1 MSDEVP
7 SGRLSQIFDPLTNLQ
22 QQPSTTHYQQQLL
35 LNRRRSNSSSPSPS
49 TSGRATPASGGA
61 ASNASGASSTSSHF
75 QLPQSATHYHQQQQQ
90 NYQYLTQTHNYFHV
104 RTQQD
109 VEGVSGGGFAIG
121 GSGHN
126 YLHTF
131 PSTHTPSHLQQ
142 QHYLQQHY
150 HHYQQQQQQQQSP
163 QFIHHGQQQQHSLP
177 PLYPTSQSLTASPL
191 LTKRAISFSGQI
203 PLHRQQMDNLNTVTH
218 RQQQQ
223 LLQTAQST
231 PNSPRL
237 MPRRQTKPPPIPAKP
252 SSIPS
257 TSSTTSSGS
266 NNTNQ
271 KDGTAVINPASSL
284 DGADAPWPHFSSLT
298 DYLDVH
304 QINNY
309 GQPVPEIN
317 WQERCL
323 ELQLEL
329 HRSKNQAGRIRD
341 MLREKLLEL
350 EQRVIEAEERAEE
363 AEDKVRAMEQRLSE
377 WPKPPPTTA
386 NTNNTNSSNH
396 QGQQQQSQSTPQQS
410 QPQPSPANLA
420 NLTASQQQQQQLS
433 SSLPDAEKTI
443 TSLEIQVEEQRQLR
457 LQDAKQIEAKA
468 AKIKEWVNN
477 KLRDLEEQNQLLR
490 EQNQKC
496 NQQLELLKNYIANQ
510 SNRHSVIGPVR
521 NSLSLDVQD
530 FAASKENRRRSESL
544 DTQEIIN
551 RPLTASYPHHQHR
564 RNLSMEP
571 TELERNLV
579 AAVDGLQLAPLASI
593 SKQAAAVK
601 NGGRPDSSDTDTAHD
616 YAEIY
621 TPSCEKMPAWMKN
634 NPALMASGG
643 NSSTTTTTS
652 EMGGVPRPPTPP
664 LHRFPSWE
672 AKIYQVANDGLAGV
686 SSENGGTLEGH
697 GQQTQPPPP
706 DIQESTN
713 SAANSHSNTLNN
725 ATHSHQGRHTP
736 ASMPDAIAPGTPQL
750 PSRQQQTASG
760 GFCDI
765 SVPVYAT
772 VKGRASQIRSMPFTG
787 DSSDDSSDGEDHAV
801 MLTHNSHN
809 SSSTDNTETSTSG
822 SASSP
827 SKSCKTSSSLSPAKR
842 SGSESPKNTKPRVI
856 HHNNPSQPP
865 SSLIHLHKEHH
876 ATMPLPYTHY
886 QTHLHTNSNPNL
898 HKSPSQSI
906 NPPAQY
912 HRLSTASAN
921 NNHHQLR
928 VPPPQP
934 QHHHPMRGTVISDIS
949 FESGLSDDYALP
961 PDAVSESTCP
971 MDASM
976 PSLLMRQSYVD
987 SPSKKLESL
996 EKAGHLAKLG
1006 GKLKTWRKR
1015 WFVLKNGSL
1024 TYWKSQH
1031 DVNRKPQG
1039 QILLDEAC
1047 RINKAEGASTF
1058 EIDTGK
1064 KVYYLTADS
1073 NATMDDWIRVLQ
1085 NVQRRNATKLLLSRD
1100 DQKPTLQGWVTK
1112 VKNGHAKKCWCVLLG
1127 KMFLYF
1133 KAPNETQNP
1142 LGQINMRD
1150 ARVEEVEHVSD
1161 SDSEERED
1169 PQSQAHLTVAIY
1181 PAHQGP
1187 TYLILPGKAER
1198 DNWLYHLT
1206 VVSGG
1211 GPSAGSQYEQLVQK
1225 LMETD
1230 GDPNCV
1236 IWRHPILLHTKD
1248 TISAPL
1254 TTLHTEPMHPEAIK
1268 LFKSI
1273 QLFMSVAVNQPGI
1286 DYHVVLAQ
1294 NALQHCLDM
1303 PELQSEMICILIKQ
1317 TSRHTGQ
1324 KLSVGVQV
1332 NKKLGKQTRAPVPPP
1347 IIDCKSNPPA
1357 YSFVQGWQLLSL
1369 AVSLFV
1375 PKSSRLLWY
1384 LKLHLARNAD
1394 SKTETGKY
1402 AAYCERALE
1411 RTLKNGGRETKPSR
1425 MEVLSILLKN
1435 PYHHSLPHAIPVHMM
1450 NSTYQVVSFDGSTT
1464 IEEFQS
1470 TLAQEI
1476 GTRDSSNGF
1485 CLFSDDPIEKD
1496 LEHYLDPMAKLCDVI
1511 SKWETALREKGSGKF
1526 ENTRVIQLTYKNRL
1540 YWKHTV
1546 KFETDKERLLLC
1558 YQTNNQIVQGRFPL
1572 SRDLALEL
1580 ASLMA
1585 QIDMGDY
1592 SHEKSK
1598 SATPNVGIKALDKF
1612 YPYRY
1617 RDALN
1622 PEQLKEIQEL
1632 LITKWILLKGRSTLD
1647 CVRIYLTCC
1656 RKWPYFGASL
1666 FQAKPR
1672 HSDQAMAWLA
1682 VSEDALNVLELS
1694 SMAPIARY
1702 PYTSVMTFGGC
1713 QDDFMLV
1720 VSNEDTLASCVSQE
1734 QKLLFAMSKPKILE
1748 ITLLIADYMNALGH
1762 TVPGTPHMN
1771 SLTRNG
1777 SHRSLRRPAAGTG
1790 TTTVGGTLCGNTMA
1804 GMSTNATT
1812 TAHNTLNS
1820 HATHTLNSNHS
1831 HTLSSSHYSTG
1842 DHERMVSGTRSQ
1854 PQSHQGTMN
1863 SMHSHHL
1870 PHAHQPDILKST
1882 PDHQRIK

>member
-7 SGRLSQIFDPLTNLQ
+7 LGRLSQIFDTLTNLQ
-22 QQPSTTHYQQQLL
+22 QQQHLRAQEQLHPQQHPHSQLQPEPQQSSAEI
-35 LNRRRSNSSSPSPS
+35 RRRSASSSPSPSASASAS
-49 TSGRATPASGGA
+49 TSGRATPSLGVASPLN
-61 ASNASGASSTSSHF
+61 SLQYYSH
-75 QLPQSATHYHQQQQQ
+75 A
-90 NYQYLTQTHNYFHV
+90 HNYLLRPQEV
-104 RTQQD
+104 
-109 VEGVSGGGFAIG
+109 A
-121 GSGHN
+121 GSG

-131 PSTHTPSHLQQ
+131 PSPFYHHQVHHLQQ
-142 QHYLQQHY
+142 HSQ
-150 HHYQQQQQQQQSP
+150 P
-163 QFIHHGQQQQHSLP
+163 PSLP
-177 PLYPTSQSLTASPL
+177 TQLGAARGSQSQQGSPL
-191 LTKRAISFSGQI
+191 LAKRATSFSGQI
-203 PLHRQQMDNLNTVTH
+203 PLAQGRF
-218 RQQQQ
+218 
-223 LLQTAQST
+223 TAGGTAAASGATGLPAST

-237 MPRRQTKPPPIPAKP
+237 LPRRAPRPPPIPAKP
-252 SSIPS
+252 NQVKADQQSKDAQARN
-257 TSSTTSSGS
+257 STTTTVQS
-266 NNTNQ
+266 T
-271 KDGTAVINPASSL
+271 VNPVLAAL
-284 DGADAPWPHFSSLT
+284 DAPDAPWPHFSTLT
-298 DYLDVH
+298 EHLDVH
-304 QINNY
+304 QVNNY
-309 GQPVPEIN
+309 GQALPQIN

-341 MLREKLLEL
+341 MLREKLTEL

-377 WPKPPPTTA
+377 WPKPPPQQA
-386 NTNNTNSSNH
+386 HHPHSHPHQPIPSHPQEQQAKNH
-396 QGQQQQSQSTPQQS
+396 CS
-410 QPQPSPANLA
+410 PSHQAGGGSA
-420 NLTASQQQQQQLS
+420 AGAAGSG
-433 SSLPDAEKTI
+433 LPPTQETEKTI

-457 LQDAKQIEAKA
+457 LHDARQIEAKA

-490 EQNQKC
+490 EQNVKC
-496 NQQLELLKNYIANQ
+496 NQQLELLKNHIANQ
-510 SNRHSVIGPVR
+510 SQRHSIVGPVR

-530 FAASKENRRRSESL
+530 FTGSGSNPEHRRRSESL
-544 DTQEIIN
+544 DPQEIIG
-551 RPLTASYPHHQHR
+551 RPLTSSYPHHQHR

-571 TELERNLV
+571 QELERNLV
-579 AAVDGLQLAPLASI
+579 AAVDGLTLAPLSSI
-593 SKQAAAVK
+593 SSKAP
-601 NGGRPDSSDTDTAHD
+601 GGAPTESRIVTRPDSSDTDTAHD

-621 TPSCEKMPAWMKN
+621 TPSCEKLPAWMKN

-643 NSSTTTTTS
+643 NSSTTTTTTS
-652 EMGGVPRPPTPP
+652 ELGVPRPPTPP

-672 AKIYQVANDGLAGV
+672 AKIYQVANDGLAGA
-686 SSENGGTLEGH
+686 GTGTSTAESTAS
-697 GQQTQPPPP
+697 QEP
-706 DIQESTN
+706 DIQDGMGTNLSNGRRHGHGHGSGTGTGTGDGHGTLGST
-713 SAANSHSNTLNN
+713 
-725 ATHSHQGRHTP
+725 
-736 ASMPDAIAPGTPQL
+736 PGTPL
-750 PSRQQQTASG
+750 PPSRQQQTASG

-801 MLTHNSHN
+801 MLTHHSHN

-827 SKSCKTSSSLSPAKR
+827 SKSLKTSSSLSPAKR
-842 SGSESPKNTKPRVI
+842 SGSESPKNAKAR
-856 HHNNPSQPP
+856 
-865 SSLIHLHKEHH
+865 
-876 ATMPLPYTHY
+876 
-886 QTHLHTNSNPNL
+886 
-898 HKSPSQSI
+898 
-906 NPPAQY
+906 
-912 HRLSTASAN
+912 
-921 NNHHQLR
+921 
-928 VPPPQP
+928 
-934 QHHHPMRGTVISDIS
+934 
-949 FESGLSDDYALP
+949 GLSDDYALP
-961 PDAVSESTCP
+961 PDAVSESTC

-987 SPSKKLESL
+987 SPSKKIESL
-996 EKAGHLAKLG
+996 EKMGHLAKLG

-1024 TYWKSQH
+1024 NYWKSQH
-1031 DVNRKPQG
+1031 DVQRKPQG
-1039 QILLDEAC
+1039 QIQLDEVC
-1047 RINKAEGASTF
+1047 RINRAEGASTF

-1073 NATMDDWIRVLQ
+1073 HATMDDWIRVLQ

-1100 DQKPTLQGWVTK
+1100 DQKPTVQGWVTK
-1112 VKNGHAKKCWCVLLG
+1112 VKNGHPKKCWCVLLG

-1133 KAPNETQNP
+1133 KAPAETNP

-1169 PQSQAHLTVAIY
+1169 AAQDQARLTVAIY

-1187 TYLILPGKAER
+1187 TYLILSGKPER

-1211 GPSAGSQYEQLVQK
+1211 GPSAGTQYEQLVQK

-1236 IWRHPILLHTKD
+1236 LWRHPILLHTKD
-1248 TISAPL
+1248 TITAPL
-1254 TTLHTEPMHPEAIK
+1254 SSMHTETMQPEAIK

-1294 NALQHCLDM
+1294 NALQHALDM
-1303 PELQSEMICILIKQ
+1303 PELQTEMICILIKQ
-1317 TSRHTGQ
+1317 TSRHLGQ

-1332 NKKLGKQTRAPVPPP
+1332 NKKLGKQTRAPSATP
-1347 IIDCKSNPPA
+1347 IIDCKSNPPV
-1357 YSFVQGWQLLSL
+1357 YSFVQGWQLLAL

-1375 PKSSRLLWY
+1375 PRSSRLLWY
-1384 LKLHLARNAD
+1384 LKLHLSRNAD
-1394 SKTETGKY
+1394 TKTETGKY

-1411 RTLKNGGRETKPSR
+1411 RTLKNVGRETKPSR

-1464 IEEFQS
+1464 IEEFQA
-1470 TLAQEI
+1470 TLAHEL
-1476 GTRDSSNGF
+1476 GTRDATNGF

-1496 LEHYLDPMAKLCDVI
+1496 LEHYLEPLAKLCDVI

-1526 ENTRVIQLTYKNRL
+1526 ENSRVIQLSYKNRL
-1540 YWKHTV
+1540 YWKHTI
-1546 KFETDKERLLLC
+1546 KCETDKERLLLC
-1558 YQTNNQIVQGRFPL
+1558 YQTNSQIVQGRFPL
-1572 SRDLALEL
+1572 SRELALEL
-1580 ASLMA
+1580 ASLMS

-1592 SHEKSK
+1592 SLEKSRD
-1598 SATPNVGIKALDKF
+1598 VGVGLKGLDKF

-1617 RDALN
+1617 RDALGA
-1622 PEQLKEIQEL
+1622 EQLKDVQEL
-1632 LITKWILLKGRSTLD
+1632 LVSKWMLLKGRSTLD

-1656 RKWPYFGASL
+1656 RKWPYFGACL

-1672 HSDQAMAWLA
+1672 QSPESNTASGATPVAWLA
-1682 VSEDALNVLELS
+1682 VAEDALNVLELS
-1694 SMAPIARY
+1694 TMAPVARY
-1702 PYTSVMTFGGC
+1702 PYSSVMTFGGC

-1720 VSNEDTLASCVSQE
+1720 VSHDDGGGCE

-1762 TVPGTPHMN
+1762 TVPGTPQMN

-1777 SHRSLRRPAAGTG
+1777 SHRSLRTSQRPTLGGGSAVATG
-1790 TTTVGGTLCGNTMA
+1790 F
-1804 GMSTNATT
+1804 STNATT

-1831 HTLSSSHYSTG
+1831 HTLSSSHHAG
-1842 DHERMVSGTRSQ
+1842 GGSQ
-1854 PQSHQGTMN
+1854 PGTLSSGHHQ
-1863 SMHSHHL
+1863 HH
-1870 PHAHQPDILKST
+1870 HIQQHHQPDILKST

>member
-7 SGRLSQIFDPLTNLQ
+7 LGRLSQIFDTLTNLQ
-22 QQPSTTHYQQQLL
+22 QQQHLRAQEQLHPQQHPHSQLQPEPQQSSAEI
-35 LNRRRSNSSSPSPS
+35 RRRSASSSPSPSASASAS
-49 TSGRATPASGGA
+49 TSGRATPSLGVASPLN
-61 ASNASGASSTSSHF
+61 SLQYYSH
-75 QLPQSATHYHQQQQQ
+75 A
-90 NYQYLTQTHNYFHV
+90 HNYLLRPQEV
-104 RTQQD
+104 
-109 VEGVSGGGFAIG
+109 A
-121 GSGHN
+121 GSG

-131 PSTHTPSHLQQ
+131 PSPFYHHQVHHLQQ
-142 QHYLQQHY
+142 HSQ
-150 HHYQQQQQQQQSP
+150 P
-163 QFIHHGQQQQHSLP
+163 PSLP
-177 PLYPTSQSLTASPL
+177 TQLGAARGSQSQQGSPL
-191 LTKRAISFSGQI
+191 LAKRATSFSGQI
-203 PLHRQQMDNLNTVTH
+203 PLAQGRF
-218 RQQQQ
+218 
-223 LLQTAQST
+223 TAGGTAAASGATGLPAST

-237 MPRRQTKPPPIPAKP
+237 LPRRAPRPPPIPAKP
-252 SSIPS
+252 NQVKADQQSKDAQARN
-257 TSSTTSSGS
+257 STTTTVQS
-266 NNTNQ
+266 T
-271 KDGTAVINPASSL
+271 VNPVLAAL
-284 DGADAPWPHFSSLT
+284 DAPDAPWPHFSTLT
-298 DYLDVH
+298 EHLDVH
-304 QINNY
+304 QVNNY
-309 GQPVPEIN
+309 GQALPQIN

-341 MLREKLLEL
+341 MLREKLTEL

-377 WPKPPPTTA
+377 WPKPPPQQA
-386 NTNNTNSSNH
+386 HHPHSHPHQPIPSHPQEQQAKNH
-396 QGQQQQSQSTPQQS
+396 CS
-410 QPQPSPANLA
+410 PSHQAGGGSA
-420 NLTASQQQQQQLS
+420 AGAAGSG
-433 SSLPDAEKTI
+433 LPPTQETEKTI

-457 LQDAKQIEAKA
+457 LHDARQIEAKA

-490 EQNQKC
+490 EQNVKC
-496 NQQLELLKNYIANQ
+496 NQQLELLKNHIANQ
-510 SNRHSVIGPVR
+510 SQRHSIVGPVR

-530 FAASKENRRRSESL
+530 FTGSGSNPEHRRRSESL
-544 DTQEIIN
+544 DPQEIIG
-551 RPLTASYPHHQHR
+551 RPLTSSYPHHQHR

-571 TELERNLV
+571 QELERNLV
-579 AAVDGLQLAPLASI
+579 AAVDGLTLAPLSSI
-593 SKQAAAVK
+593 SSKAP
-601 NGGRPDSSDTDTAHD
+601 GGAPTESRIVTRPDSSDTDTAHD

-621 TPSCEKMPAWMKN
+621 TPSCEKLPAWMKN

-643 NSSTTTTTS
+643 NSSTTTTTTS
-652 EMGGVPRPPTPP
+652 ELGVPRPPTPP

-672 AKIYQVANDGLAGV
+672 AKIYQVANDGLAGA
-686 SSENGGTLEGH
+686 GTGTSTAESTAS
-697 GQQTQPPPP
+697 QEP
-706 DIQESTN
+706 DIQDGMGTNLSNGRRHGHGHGSGTGTGTGDGHGTLGST
-713 SAANSHSNTLNN
+713 
-725 ATHSHQGRHTP
+725 
-736 ASMPDAIAPGTPQL
+736 PGTPL
-750 PSRQQQTASG
+750 PPSRQQQTASG

-801 MLTHNSHN
+801 MLTHHSHN

-827 SKSCKTSSSLSPAKR
+827 SKSLKTSSSLSPAKR
-842 SGSESPKNTKPRVI
+842 SGSESPKNAKAR
-856 HHNNPSQPP
+856 
-865 SSLIHLHKEHH
+865 
-876 ATMPLPYTHY
+876 
-886 QTHLHTNSNPNL
+886 
-898 HKSPSQSI
+898 
-906 NPPAQY
+906 
-912 HRLSTASAN
+912 
-921 NNHHQLR
+921 
-928 VPPPQP
+928 
-934 QHHHPMRGTVISDIS
+934 
-949 FESGLSDDYALP
+949 GLSDDYALP
-961 PDAVSESTCP
+961 PDAVSESTC

-987 SPSKKLESL
+987 SPSKKIESL
-996 EKAGHLAKLG
+996 EKMGHLAKLG

-1024 TYWKSQH
+1024 NYWKSQH
-1031 DVNRKPQG
+1031 DVQRKPQG
-1039 QILLDEAC
+1039 QIQLDEVC
-1047 RINKAEGASTF
+1047 RINRAEGASTF

-1073 NATMDDWIRVLQ
+1073 HATMDDWIRVLQ

-1100 DQKPTLQGWVTK
+1100 DQKPTVQGWVTK
-1112 VKNGHAKKCWCVLLG
+1112 VKNGHPKKCWCVLLG

-1133 KAPNETQNP
+1133 KAPAETNP

-1169 PQSQAHLTVAIY
+1169 AAQDQARLTVAIY

-1187 TYLILPGKAER
+1187 TYLILSGKPER

-1211 GPSAGSQYEQLVQK
+1211 GPSAGTQYEQLVQK

-1236 IWRHPILLHTKD
+1236 LWRHPILLHTKD
-1248 TISAPL
+1248 TITAPL
-1254 TTLHTEPMHPEAIK
+1254 SSMHTETMQPEAIK

-1294 NALQHCLDM
+1294 NALQHALDM
-1303 PELQSEMICILIKQ
+1303 PELQTEMICILIKQ
-1317 TSRHTGQ
+1317 TSRHLGQ
-1324 KLSVGVQV
+1324 KLSVGVQQLLLCATQSLFTCDTQQAGHAQA
-1332 NKKLGKQTRAPVPPP
+1332 NGSSPTSIQAPSATP
-1347 IIDCKSNPPA
+1347 IIDCKSNPPV
-1357 YSFVQGWQLLSL
+1357 YSFVQGWQLLAL

-1375 PKSSRLLWY
+1375 PRSSRLLWY
-1384 LKLHLARNAD
+1384 LKLHLSRNAD
-1394 SKTETGKY
+1394 TKTETGKY

-1411 RTLKNGGRETKPSR
+1411 RTLKNVGRETKPSR

-1464 IEEFQS
+1464 IEEFQA
-1470 TLAQEI
+1470 TLAHEL
-1476 GTRDSSNGF
+1476 GTRDATNGF

-1496 LEHYLDPMAKLCDVI
+1496 LEHYLEPLAKLCDVI

-1526 ENTRVIQLTYKNRL
+1526 ENSRVIQLSYKNRL
-1540 YWKHTV
+1540 YWKHTI
-1546 KFETDKERLLLC
+1546 KCETDKERLLLC
-1558 YQTNNQIVQGRFPL
+1558 YQTNSQIVQGRFPL
-1572 SRDLALEL
+1572 SRELALEL
-1580 ASLMA
+1580 ASLMS

-1592 SHEKSK
+1592 SLEKSRD
-1598 SATPNVGIKALDKF
+1598 VGVGLKGLDKF

-1617 RDALN
+1617 RDALGA
-1622 PEQLKEIQEL
+1622 EQLKDVQEL
-1632 LITKWILLKGRSTLD
+1632 LVSKWMLLKGRSTLD

-1656 RKWPYFGASL
+1656 RKWPYFGACL

-1672 HSDQAMAWLA
+1672 QSPESNTASGATPVAWLA
-1682 VSEDALNVLELS
+1682 VAEDALNVLELS
-1694 SMAPIARY
+1694 TMAPVARY
-1702 PYTSVMTFGGC
+1702 PYSSVMTFGGC

-1720 VSNEDTLASCVSQE
+1720 VSHDDGGGCE

-1762 TVPGTPHMN
+1762 TVPGTPQMN

-1777 SHRSLRRPAAGTG
+1777 SHRSLRTSQRPTLGGGSAVATG
-1790 TTTVGGTLCGNTMA
+1790 F
-1804 GMSTNATT
+1804 STNATT

-1831 HTLSSSHYSTG
+1831 HTLSSSHHAG
-1842 DHERMVSGTRSQ
+1842 GGSQ
-1854 PQSHQGTMN
+1854 PGTLSSGHHQ
-1863 SMHSHHL
+1863 HH
-1870 PHAHQPDILKST
+1870 HIQQHHQPDILKST

>member
-7 SGRLSQIFDPLTNLQ
+7 SGRLSQIFDSLTNLQ
-22 QQPSTTHYQQQLL
+22 QQQVLQA
-35 LNRRRSNSSSPSPS
+35 RRRSASSSSPSPAN
-49 TSGRATPASGGA
+49 SGRATPSTASAGQQPFAFHHQHFSNHAHAYYMRAQDGNAYMHTFPA
-61 ASNASGASSTSSHF
+61 AAATQAHHHHH
-75 QLPQSATHYHQQQQQ
+75 LHHMQSAHYYAQQQNAQQQQL
-90 NYQYLTQTHNYFHV
+90 YC
-104 RTQQD
+104 
-109 VEGVSGGGFAIG
+109 GA
-121 GSGHN
+121 
-126 YLHTF
+126 
-131 PSTHTPSHLQQ
+131 
-142 QHYLQQHY
+142 
-150 HHYQQQQQQQQSP
+150 QQQQM
-163 QFIHHGQQQQHSLP
+163 SLP
-177 PLYPTSQSLTASPL
+177 PMYASQSLNSSPL
-191 LTKRAISFSGQI
+191 LTKRATSFSGNM
-203 PLHRQQMDNLNTVTH
+203 PLTRPHCENIAAIRISAATSGASGNVVS
-218 RQQQQ
+218 
-223 LLQTAQST
+223 QST

-237 MPRRQTKPPPIPAKP
+237 MPRRVQRPPPIPAKP
-252 SSIPS
+252 STASLQS
-257 TSSTTSSGS
+257 AGGGGSGAMAKKPVS
-266 NNTNQ
+266 ATGSDASEKSDSGAAQ
-271 KDGTAVINPASSL
+271 SAAGAAINPGLAAL
-284 DGADAPWPHFSSLT
+284 DTDAPWPHFST
-298 DYLDVH
+298 ITEHLDVH
-304 QINNY
+304 QVNNY
-309 GQPVPEIN
+309 AQPVPEIN

-341 MLREKLLEL
+341 MLREKLSEL
-350 EQRVIEAEERAEE
+350 EQRVVEAEERAEE

-377 WPKPPPTTA
+377 WPKPPQSA
-386 NTNNTNSSNH
+386 TNSPIH
-396 QGQQQQSQSTPQQS
+396 Q
-410 QPQPSPANLA
+410 
-420 NLTASQQQQQQLS
+420 SQQQQQQQSTLTAQQS
-433 SSLPDAEKTI
+433 ASLPTQEAEKTI

-457 LQDAKQIEAKA
+457 LHDARQVEAKA
-468 AKIKEWVNN
+468 AKIKEWVTN
-477 KLRDLEEQNQLLR
+477 KLRELEEQNQLLR
-490 EQNQKC
+490 EQNVKC
-496 NQQLELLKNYIANQ
+496 NQQLELLKNHIANQ
-510 SNRHSVIGPVR
+510 SNRHSIVGPHPVR
-521 NSLSLDVQD
+521 NSLSLDVQE
-530 FAASKENRRRSESL
+530 FADSAEGRRRSESL
-544 DTQEIIN
+544 DPQEIIN

-571 TELERNLV
+571 QELERNLV
-579 AAVDGLQLAPLASI
+579 AAVDGLTLTPLASI
-593 SKQAAAVK
+593 SKASTT
-601 NGGRPDSSDTDTAHD
+601 RPDSSDTDTAHD

-621 TPSCEKMPAWMKN
+621 TPSCEKLPAWMKN

-652 EMGGVPRPPTPP
+652 DLGVPRPPTPP

-672 AKIYQVANDGLAGV
+672 AKIYQVANDGLIGV
-686 SSENGGTLEGH
+686 SEENLVQHQQDVHPT
-697 GQQTQPPPP
+697 QTQSQPPP
-706 DIQESTN
+706 DIQESTSGAASAGSN
-713 SAANSHSNTLNN
+713 SACNTLANGGGHGRATPSNN
-725 ATHSHQGRHTP
+725 GTLGSTRGESGAGGNGV
-736 ASMPDAIAPGTPQL
+736 PGTPQL
-750 PSRQQQTASG
+750 PTRQQQTASG

-827 SKSCKTSSSLSPAKR
+827 SKSLKTSSSLSPAKR
-842 SGSESPKNTKPRVI
+842 SGSESPKNTKAR
-856 HHNNPSQPP
+856 
-865 SSLIHLHKEHH
+865 
-876 ATMPLPYTHY
+876 
-886 QTHLHTNSNPNL
+886 
-898 HKSPSQSI
+898 
-906 NPPAQY
+906 
-912 HRLSTASAN
+912 
-921 NNHHQLR
+921 
-928 VPPPQP
+928 
-934 QHHHPMRGTVISDIS
+934 
-949 FESGLSDDYALP
+949 GLSDDYALP
-961 PDAVSESTCP
+961 PDAVSESTC

-987 SPSKKLESL
+987 SPSKKIESL
-996 EKAGHLAKLG
+996 EKMGHLAKLG

-1015 WFVLKNGSL
+1015 WFVLKNGTL

-1039 QILLDEAC
+1039 QIMLDEAC
-1047 RINKAEGASTF
+1047 RINRAEGASTF

-1100 DQKPTLQGWVTK
+1100 DQKPTIQGWVTK

-1133 KAPNETQNP
+1133 KAPGETNP

-1161 SDSEERED
+1161 SDSEEREE
-1169 PQSQAHLTVAIY
+1169 PTQSQARLTVAIY

-1187 TYLILPGKAER
+1187 TYLILPGKQER

-1211 GPSAGSQYEQLVQK
+1211 GPNAGTQYEQLVQK

-1236 IWRHPILLHTKD
+1236 LWRHPILLHTKD
-1248 TISAPL
+1248 AITSPL
-1254 TTLHTEPMHPEAIK
+1254 TSLHSEAMQPEAIK

-1303 PELQSEMICILIKQ
+1303 PELQTEMIGILVKQ

-1332 NKKLGKQTRAPVPPP
+1332 NKKLGKQTRAPAPPP

-1384 LKLHLARNAD
+1384 LKLHLSRNAD
-1394 SKTETGKY
+1394 TKTETGKY

-1464 IEEFQS
+1464 IEEFQT

-1476 GTRDSSNGF
+1476 GTRDATNGF

-1496 LEHYLDPMAKLCDVI
+1496 LEHYLDPLAKLCDVI

-1540 YWKHTV
+1540 YWRHTV
-1546 KFETDKERLLLC
+1546 KFETDKERLLFC
-1558 YQTNNQIVQGRFPL
+1558 YQTNAQIVQGRFPL

-1580 ASLMA
+1580 ASLMS

-1592 SHEKSK
+1592 SHEKSRGTG
-1598 SATPNVGIKALDKF
+1598 SNVGIKALDKF

-1622 PEQLKEIQEL
+1622 AEQLKEVQEL
-1632 LITKWILLKGRSTLD
+1632 LISKWMLLKGRSTLD

-1672 HSDQAMAWLA
+1672 HSEQAMAWLA

-1694 SMAPIARY
+1694 SMTPMARY

-1720 VSNEDTLASCVSQE
+1720 VSNEDTLATCGTQE

-1762 TVPGTPHMN
+1762 TVPGTPQMN
-1771 SLTRNG
+1771 TLTRNG
-1777 SHRSLRRPAAGTG
+1777 SHRSLRSRPAGGGTG
-1790 TTTVGGTLCGNTMA
+1790 TGTGTGTGLGGCGTTTA

-1820 HATHTLNSNHS
+1820 HATHTLNSTHS
-1831 HTLSSSHYSTG
+1831 HTLSSSHYSG
-1842 DHERMVSGTRSQ
+1842 GGGGIGGTHVG
-1854 PQSHQGTMN
+1854 SHQGTM
-1863 SMHSHHL
+1863 SSSHG
-1870 PHAHQPDILKST
+1870 HAHHHQPDILKST

>member
-22 QQPSTTHYQQQLL
+22 EPSTSQHHQQHRHHHHHHHNQQQQSSHYHQQQQPYSLA
-35 LNRRRSNSSSPSPS
+35 RRRSNSSSPSPS
-49 TSGRATPASGGA
+49 TSGRATPASLGATSVGSGG
-61 ASNASGASSTSSHF
+61 SSGSSH
-75 QLPQSATHYHQQQQQ
+75 HQQQQAQ
-90 NYQYLTQTHNYFHV
+90 QPFQQHQQSYQYLTQTHNYFL
-104 RTQQD
+104 RSQD
-109 VEGVSGGGFAIG
+109 GVASTSGGGG
-121 GSGHN
+121 GTAVHN

-131 PSTHTPSHLQQ
+131 PSAANQQSHYFQQQQYQQQYGAAYQQ
-142 QHYLQQHY
+142 QHLMSPYVQQQHPQ
-150 HHYQQQQQQQQSP
+150 YQQ
-163 QFIHHGQQQQHSLP
+163 HTQQQQHSLP
-177 PLYPTSQSLTASPL
+177 PLYATSHSLNSSPL
-191 LTKRAISFSGQI
+191 LAKRAISFSGNM
-203 PLHRQQMDNLNTVTH
+203 PLSRQQMESCGSSGGSNANAAA
-218 RQQQQ
+218 
-223 LLQTAQST
+223 LQRTQVTAQST

-237 MPRRQTKPPPIPAKP
+237 MPRRTQKPPPIPAKP
-252 SSIPS
+252 TGNVSG
-257 TSSTTSSGS
+257 SSGS
-266 NNTNQ
+266 SP
-271 KDGTAVINPASSL
+271 KDPGQVNPASSL
-284 DGADAPWPHFSSLT
+284 DGSDAPWPHFSALT
-298 DYLDVH
+298 EYLDVH
-304 QINNY
+304 QVNNY
-309 GQPVPEIN
+309 SQGVPEIN

-377 WPKPPPTTA
+377 WPKPPTNTA
-386 NTNNTNSSNH
+386 NTNSTNH
-396 QGQQQQSQSTPQQS
+396 QQGPNQQQAQQQQQ
-410 QPQPSPANLA
+410 QPQTPANTSPI
-420 NLTASQQQQQQLS
+420 TASQQQQS
-433 SSLPDAEKTI
+433 TSLPAHPEAEKVI

-457 LQDAKQIEAKA
+457 LQDARQIEAKA

-477 KLRDLEEQNQLLR
+477 KLRDLEEQNELLR

-521 NSLSLDVQD
+521 NSLSLDVQE

-579 AAVDGLQLAPLASI
+579 AAVDGLTLAPLASI
-593 SKQAAAVK
+593 SNKSSSSGGAIK
-601 NGGRPDSSDTDTAHD
+601 NGRPDSSDTDTAHD

-643 NSSTTTTTS
+643 TSTTTTTS

-672 AKIYQVANDGLAGV
+672 AKIYQVANDGLAGA
-686 SSENGGTLEGH
+686 SENGTASRDSH
-697 GQQTQPPPP
+697 AQPPPPP
-706 DIQESTN
+706 DIQEST
-713 SAANSHSNTLNN
+713 SGANSHSNTLNN
-725 ATHSHQGRHTP
+725 VGHHGRHTP
-736 ASMPDAIAPGTPQL
+736 ASLNDGATPGTPQM
-750 PSRQQQTASG
+750 PTRQQQTASG

-842 SGSESPKNTKPRVI
+842 SGSESPKNTKAR
-856 HHNNPSQPP
+856 
-865 SSLIHLHKEHH
+865 
-876 ATMPLPYTHY
+876 
-886 QTHLHTNSNPNL
+886 
-898 HKSPSQSI
+898 
-906 NPPAQY
+906 
-912 HRLSTASAN
+912 
-921 NNHHQLR
+921 
-928 VPPPQP
+928 
-934 QHHHPMRGTVISDIS
+934 
-949 FESGLSDDYALP
+949 GLSDDYALP

-1015 WFVLKNGSL
+1015 WFVLKNGTL

-1039 QILLDEAC
+1039 QIMLDEAC
-1047 RINKAEGASTF
+1047 RISKAEGASTF

-1085 NVQRRNATKLLLSRD
+1085 NVQRRNATKLLLSRE

-1133 KAPNETQNP
+1133 KAPNETNP

-1198 DNWLYHLT
+1198 DNWLYNLT

-1211 GPSAGSQYEQLVQK
+1211 GPSAGTQYEQLVQK

-1248 TISAPL
+1248 TITAPMC
-1254 TTLHTEPMHPEAIK
+1254 TLHTEAMHPEAIK

-1303 PELQSEMICILIKQ
+1303 PELHSEMICILIKQ

-1324 KLSVGVQV
+1324 KLSVGVQQLLLCATQSLFACDTQQSG
-1332 NKKLGKQTRAPVPPP
+1332 NAQANGSSPTSLQAPVPPP

-1357 YSFVQGWQLLSL
+1357 YSFVQGWQLLAL

-1384 LKLHLARNAD
+1384 LKLHLSRNAD
-1394 SKTETGKY
+1394 TKTETGKY

-1476 GTRDSSNGF
+1476 GTRDASNGF

-1558 YQTNNQIVQGRFPL
+1558 YQTNSQIVQGRFPL

-1598 SATPNVGIKALDKF
+1598 SATTNVGIKALDKF

-1622 PEQLKEIQEL
+1622 PEQLKDIQES

-1672 HSDQAMAWLA
+1672 HSEQAMAWLA

-1694 SMAPIARY
+1694 TMAPLARY
-1702 PYTSVMTFGGC
+1702 PYTTVMTFGGC

-1720 VSNEDTLASCVSQE
+1720 VSNEDTLASCGSHE

-1777 SHRSLRRPAAGTG
+1777 SHRSLRSRPAGGTG
-1790 TTTVGGTLCGNTMA
+1790 ATTVGGTLCGNTTA

-1831 HTLSSSHYSTG
+1831 HTLSSSHYSG
-1842 DHERMVSGTRSQ
+1842 DHGGGGVGGTRSQ
-1854 PQSHQGTMN
+1854 GGSHQGTLN
-1863 SMHSHHL
+1863 SMHSQNHHHQHHN
-1870 PHAHQPDILKST
+1870 PHQPDILKST

>member
-7 SGRLSQIFDPLTNLQ
+7 LGRLSQIFDTLTNLQ
-22 QQPSTTHYQQQLL
+22 QQQHLRSQEPLHPHPHPHPQQAPTEQ
-35 LNRRRSNSSSPSPS
+35 RRRSASSSPSPSPSASAS
-49 TSGRATPASGGA
+49 TSGRATPSLGVASPLNTLQYYSHA
-61 ASNASGASSTSSHF
+61 HNYFLRPQDGASS
-75 QLPQSATHYHQQQQQ
+75 
-90 NYQYLTQTHNYFHV
+90 
-104 RTQQD
+104 
-109 VEGVSGGGFAIG
+109 G
-121 GSGHN
+121 

-131 PSTHTPSHLQQ
+131 PSHLYHYHQQQHHQLHHLQQ
-142 QHYLQQHY
+142 HSQ
-150 HHYQQQQQQQQSP
+150 P
-163 QFIHHGQQQQHSLP
+163 PSLP
-177 PLYPTSQSLTASPL
+177 TQLAGGRGCLSGSQSLQGSPL
-191 LTKRAISFSGQI
+191 LAKRATSFSG
-203 PLHRQQMDNLNTVTH
+203 PLPLAQGRFATGGAGSGAGA
-218 RQQQQ
+218 
-223 LLQTAQST
+223 TAST

-237 MPRRQTKPPPIPAKP
+237 LPRRVPRPPPIPAKP
-252 SSIPS
+252 SQVKAEQQQQPRDPPPRDTS
-257 TSSTTSSGS
+257 TMVQS
-266 NNTNQ
+266 N
-271 KDGTAVINPASSL
+271 VNPVLAAL
-284 DGADAPWPHFSSLT
+284 DAPDAPWPHFSTLT
-298 DYLDVH
+298 EHLDVH
-304 QINNY
+304 QVNNY
-309 GQPVPEIN
+309 GQALPEIN

-341 MLREKLLEL
+341 MLREKLTEL

-377 WPKPPPTTA
+377 WPKPPPQQPQHPHSHPHPHQPVPSHPQEQQA
-386 NTNNTNSSNH
+386 RNNSSPSH
-396 QGQQQQSQSTPQQS
+396 QAGGATAAGSGTPPIQE
-410 QPQPSPANLA
+410 
-420 NLTASQQQQQQLS
+420 
-433 SSLPDAEKTI
+433 AEKTI

-457 LQDAKQIEAKA
+457 LHDARQIEAKA

-490 EQNQKC
+490 EQNVKC
-496 NQQLELLKNYIANQ
+496 NQQLELLKNHIANQ
-510 SNRHSVIGPVR
+510 SQRHSIVGPVR

-530 FAASKENRRRSESL
+530 FAGSGSNSEHRRRSESL
-544 DTQEIIN
+544 DPQESIG
-551 RPLTASYPHHQHR
+551 RPLTSSYPHHQHR

-571 TELERNLV
+571 QELERNLV
-579 AAVDGLQLAPLASI
+579 AAVDGLTLAPLSSI
-593 SKQAAAVK
+593 SSKAPGGGGGSTGSGAVP
-601 NGGRPDSSDTDTAHD
+601 RPDSSDTDTAHD

-621 TPSCEKMPAWMKN
+621 TPSCEKLPAWMKN

-643 NSSTTTTTS
+643 NSSTTTTTTS
-652 EMGGVPRPPTPP
+652 ELGVPRPPTPP

-672 AKIYQVANDGLAGV
+672 AKIYQVANDGLAGAGTGT
-686 SSENGGTLEGH
+686 SAGESAASQEPGIQEGTGTGTGTNLSNGRRHGHSHGSATCDGH
-697 GQQTQPPPP
+697 GALG
-706 DIQESTN
+706 ST
-713 SAANSHSNTLNN
+713 
-725 ATHSHQGRHTP
+725 
-736 ASMPDAIAPGTPQL
+736 PGTPL
-750 PSRQQQTASG
+750 PPSRQQQTASG

-801 MLTHNSHN
+801 MLTHHSHN

-827 SKSCKTSSSLSPAKR
+827 SKSLKTSSSLSPAKR
-842 SGSESPKNTKPRVI
+842 SGSESPKNAKAR
-856 HHNNPSQPP
+856 
-865 SSLIHLHKEHH
+865 
-876 ATMPLPYTHY
+876 
-886 QTHLHTNSNPNL
+886 
-898 HKSPSQSI
+898 
-906 NPPAQY
+906 
-912 HRLSTASAN
+912 
-921 NNHHQLR
+921 
-928 VPPPQP
+928 
-934 QHHHPMRGTVISDIS
+934 
-949 FESGLSDDYALP
+949 GLSDDYALP
-961 PDAVSESTCP
+961 PDAVSESTC

-987 SPSKKLESL
+987 SPSKKIESL
-996 EKAGHLAKLG
+996 EKMGHLAKLG

-1024 TYWKSQH
+1024 NYWKSQH
-1031 DVNRKPQG
+1031 DVQRKPQG
-1039 QILLDEAC
+1039 QIQLDEAC
-1047 RINKAEGASTF
+1047 RINRAEGASTF

-1073 NATMDDWIRVLQ
+1073 HATMDDWIRVLQ

-1100 DQKPTLQGWVTK
+1100 DQKPTVQGWVTK
-1112 VKNGHAKKCWCVLLG
+1112 VKNGHPKKCWCVLLG

-1133 KAPNETQNP
+1133 KAPAETNP

-1169 PQSQAHLTVAIY
+1169 AAQDQARLTVAIY

-1187 TYLILPGKAER
+1187 TYLILSGKPER

-1211 GPSAGSQYEQLVQK
+1211 GPSAGTQYEQLVQK

-1236 IWRHPILLHTKD
+1236 LWRHPILLHTKD
-1248 TISAPL
+1248 TITAPL
-1254 TTLHTEPMHPEAIK
+1254 SSMHTETMQPEAIK

-1294 NALQHCLDM
+1294 NALQHALDM
-1303 PELQSEMICILIKQ
+1303 PELQTEMICILIKQ
-1317 TSRHTGQ
+1317 TSRHMGQ

-1332 NKKLGKQTRAPVPPP
+1332 NKKLGKQTRAPAAPP

-1357 YSFVQGWQLLSL
+1357 YSFVQGWQLLAL

-1375 PKSSRLLWY
+1375 PRSSRLLWY
-1384 LKLHLARNAD
+1384 LKLHLSRNAD
-1394 SKTETGKY
+1394 TKTETGKY

-1450 NSTYQVVSFDGSTT
+1450 NTTYQVVSFDGSTT
-1464 IEEFQS
+1464 IEEFQA
-1470 TLAQEI
+1470 TLAHEL
-1476 GTRDSSNGF
+1476 GTRDATNGF

-1496 LEHYLDPMAKLCDVI
+1496 LEHYLEPLAKLCDVI

-1526 ENTRVIQLTYKNRL
+1526 ENSRVIQLSYKNRL
-1540 YWKHTV
+1540 YWKHTI
-1546 KFETDKERLLLC
+1546 KCETDKERLLLC
-1558 YQTNNQIVQGRFPL
+1558 YQTNSQIVQGRFPL
-1572 SRDLALEL
+1572 SRELALEL
-1580 ASLMA
+1580 ASLMS

-1592 SHEKSK
+1592 SLEKSRD
-1598 SATPNVGIKALDKF
+1598 VGVGLKGLDKF

-1617 RDALN
+1617 RDALGA
-1622 PEQLKEIQEL
+1622 EQLKDVQEL
-1632 LITKWILLKGRSTLD
+1632 LVSKWMLLKGRSTLD

-1656 RKWPYFGASL
+1656 RKWPYFGACL

-1672 HSDQAMAWLA
+1672 QSPDSNTAAGTTPVAWLA
-1682 VSEDALNVLELS
+1682 VAEDALNVLELS
-1694 SMAPIARY
+1694 TMAPVARY
-1702 PYTSVMTFGGC
+1702 PYSSVMTFGGC

-1720 VSNEDTLASCVSQE
+1720 VSHDDGGGCE

-1762 TVPGTPHMN
+1762 TVPGTPQMN

-1777 SHRSLRRPAAGTG
+1777 SHRSLRASQRPTLGGGSAVATG
-1790 TTTVGGTLCGNTMA
+1790 F
-1804 GMSTNATT
+1804 STNATT

-1831 HTLSSSHYSTG
+1831 HTLSSSHHAG
-1842 DHERMVSGTRSQ
+1842 GGSQ
-1854 PQSHQGTMN
+1854 PGTLSSGHHQ
-1863 SMHSHHL
+1863 HH
-1870 PHAHQPDILKST
+1870 HHQQHHQPDILKST

>member
-7 SGRLSQIFDPLTNLQ
+7 SGRLSQIFDTLTNLEQQRQIHLQ
-22 QQPSTTHYQQQLL
+22 QQ
-35 LNRRRSNSSSPSPS
+35 NRRRSTSSSPSPVN
-49 TSGRATPASGGA
+49 SGRATPSQQ
-61 ASNASGASSTSSHF
+61 F
-75 QLPQSATHYHQQQQQ
+75 LIQQQQ
-90 NYQYLTQTHNYFHV
+90 H
-104 RTQQD
+104 
-109 VEGVSGGGFAIG
+109 
-121 GSGHN
+121 
-126 YLHTF
+126 
-131 PSTHTPSHLQQ
+131 
-142 QHYLQQHY
+142 
-150 HHYQQQQQQQQSP
+150 QQQQQQQQHQHPFSYAQNYYLRP
-163 QFIHHGQQQQHSLP
+163 QDGNAYLHTFPSASSQTHHHHHHLLQTHYFQQQQYCTSTNQQQMSLP
-177 PLYPTSQSLTASPL
+177 PMYASQSLTASPL
-191 LTKRAISFSGQI
+191 LAKRATSFSGNMPMTRPHVESI
-203 PLHRQQMDNLNTVTH
+203 SSMRGHAANINI
-218 RQQQQ
+218 
-223 LLQTAQST
+223 AASQST

-237 MPRRQTKPPPIPAKP
+237 MPRRAQRPPPIPAKP
-252 SSIPS
+252 NLNLIDPV
-257 TSSTTSSGS
+257 SGS
-266 NNTNQ
+266 VSCAGAAANGATAPSKSSSLTAEKTNLIS
-271 KDGTAVINPASSL
+271 GSAAAINPILTAL
-284 DGADAPWPHFSSLT
+284 DTDAPWPHFSMLT
-298 DYLDVH
+298 EHLDVH
-304 QINNY
+304 QVNNY
-309 GQPVPEIN
+309 SQPVPEIN

-341 MLREKLLEL
+341 MLREKLSEL
-350 EQRVIEAEERAEE
+350 EQRVIEAEERADE

-377 WPKPPPTTA
+377 WPKPTQTA
-386 NTNNTNSSNH
+386 TNSPIH
-396 QGQQQQSQSTPQQS
+396 QNQHQQQATATALAATQQST
-410 QPQPSPANLA
+410 
-420 NLTASQQQQQQLS
+420 
-433 SSLPDAEKTI
+433 SLPSTDAEKTI

-457 LQDAKQIEAKA
+457 LHDARQIEAKA
-468 AKIKEWVNN
+468 AKIKEWVTN
-477 KLRDLEEQNQLLR
+477 KLRELEEQNQLLR
-490 EQNQKC
+490 EQNLKC
-496 NQQLELLKNYIANQ
+496 NQQLELLKNHIANQ
-510 SNRHSVIGPVR
+510 PNRHSSVGPHPVR

-530 FAASKENRRRSESL
+530 FADTAESRRRSESL
-544 DTQEIIN
+544 DPQEIIH
-551 RPLTASYPHHQHR
+551 RPLTSSYPHHQHR

-571 TELERNLV
+571 QELERNLV
-579 AAVDGLQLAPLASI
+579 AAVDGLTLVPLSSI
-593 SKQAAAVK
+593 SKASS
-601 NGGRPDSSDTDTAHD
+601 NNRPDSSDTDTAHD

-621 TPSCEKMPAWMKN
+621 TPSCEQMPTWMKN
-634 NPALMASGG
+634 NTTLMASGG
-643 NSSTTTTTS
+643 TSSTTTTTS
-652 EMGGVPRPPTPP
+652 DLGVPRPPTPP

-672 AKIYQVANDGLAGV
+672 AKIYQVANDGLAGSAEDGV
-686 SSENGGTLEGH
+686 
-697 GQQTQPPPP
+697 GQVDTQPP
-706 DIQESTN
+706 DIQESTSGAASVGST
-713 SAANSHSNTLNN
+713 SATNTLANGSGHNLNRGTTSNN
-725 ATHSHQGRHTP
+725 GTLGSSSAGSVGG
-736 ASMPDAIAPGTPQL
+736 GTPQL

-809 SSSTDNTETSTSG
+809 SSSTDNTETSTG

-827 SKSCKTSSSLSPAKR
+827 SKSLKTSSSLSPAKR
-842 SGSESPKNTKPRVI
+842 SGSESPKNNKTRV
-856 HHNNPSQPP
+856 H
-865 SSLIHLHKEHH
+865 
-876 ATMPLPYTHY
+876 
-886 QTHLHTNSNPNL
+886 HTNNTQA
-898 HKSPSQSI
+898 SQVHTLPVPHTQI
-906 NPPAQY
+906 P
-912 HRLSTASAN
+912 T
-921 NNHHQLR
+921 NNHLR
-928 VPPPQP
+928 IP
-934 QHHHPMRGTVISDIS
+934 HKRGTVISDIS

-961 PDAVSESTCP
+961 PDAVSESTC

-987 SPSKKLESL
+987 SPSKKIESL
-996 EKAGHLAKLG
+996 EKVGHLAKLG

-1015 WFVLKNGSL
+1015 WFVLKNGTL

-1031 DVNRKPQG
+1031 DINRKPQG
-1039 QILLDEAC
+1039 QIMLDEAC
-1047 RINKAEGASTF
+1047 RINRAEGASTF

-1100 DQKPTLQGWVTK
+1100 DQKPTVQGWVTK

-1133 KAPNETQNP
+1133 KAPGETNP
-1142 LGQINMRD
+1142 IGQINMRD

-1169 PQSQAHLTVAIY
+1169 PAQSQARLTVAIY

-1187 TYLILPGKAER
+1187 TYLILPGKQER

-1211 GPSAGSQYEQLVQK
+1211 GPSAGTQYEQLVQK

-1236 IWRHPILLHTKD
+1236 LWRHPILLHTKD
-1248 TISAPL
+1248 AITSPL
-1254 TTLHTEPMHPEAIK
+1254 SSLHSEAMQPEAIK

-1273 QLFMSVAVNQPGI
+1273 QLFMSVAINQPGI

-1294 NALQHCLDM
+1294 NSLQHCLDM
-1303 PELQSEMICILIKQ
+1303 SELQTEMICILVKQ

-1332 NKKLGKQTRAPVPPP
+1332 NKKLGKQTRAPAPPP

-1357 YSFVQGWQLLSL
+1357 YSFVQGWQLLAL

-1394 SKTETGKY
+1394 TKTETGKY

-1425 MEVLSILLKN
+1425 MEVLSILMKN

-1450 NSTYQVVSFDGSTT
+1450 NSTYQVISFDGSTT
-1464 IEEFQS
+1464 IEEFQT

-1476 GTRDSSNGF
+1476 GTRDSTNGF

-1496 LEHYLDPMAKLCDVI
+1496 LEHYLDPLAKLCDVI

-1526 ENTRVIQLTYKNRL
+1526 ENSRVIQLTYKNRL
-1540 YWKHTV
+1540 YWKHAV

-1558 YQTNNQIVQGRFPL
+1558 YQTNAQIVQGRFPL

-1580 ASLMA
+1580 ASLMS

-1592 SHEKSK
+1592 SHEKSRGG
-1598 SATPNVGIKALDKF
+1598 TTNVGLKALDKF

-1617 RDALN
+1617 RDALTAD
-1622 PEQLKEIQEL
+1622 QLKEIQEL
-1632 LITKWILLKGRSTLD
+1632 LISKWMLLKGRSTLD

-1656 RKWPYFGASL
+1656 RKWPFFGASL

-1702 PYTSVMTFGGC
+1702 PYSTVMTFGGC

-1720 VSNEDTLASCVSQE
+1720 VTNEDTLATSTSQE

-1762 TVPGTPHMN
+1762 TVPGTPQMN
-1771 SLTRNG
+1771 TLTRNG
-1777 SHRSLRRPAAGTG
+1777 SHRSLRSRPGASGNSGTG
-1790 TTTVGGTLCGNTMA
+1790 GAGGTGCGTATA

-1820 HATHTLNSNHS
+1820 HTTHTLNSTH
-1831 HTLSSSHYSTG
+1831 SSHYS
-1842 DHERMVSGTRSQ
+1842 SGIGVGHGNS
-1854 PQSHQGTMN
+1854 SVGGSLQGTMN
-1863 SMHSHHL
+1863 STHSHH
-1870 PHAHQPDILKST
+1870 HHHHHHHQPDILKST

>member
-1 MSDEVP
+1 
-7 SGRLSQIFDPLTNLQ
+7 
-22 QQPSTTHYQQQLL
+22 
-35 LNRRRSNSSSPSPS
+35 
-49 TSGRATPASGGA
+49 
-61 ASNASGASSTSSHF
+61 
-75 QLPQSATHYHQQQQQ
+75 
-90 NYQYLTQTHNYFHV
+90 
-104 RTQQD
+104 
-109 VEGVSGGGFAIG
+109 
-121 GSGHN
+121 
-126 YLHTF
+126 
-131 PSTHTPSHLQQ
+131 
-142 QHYLQQHY
+142 
-150 HHYQQQQQQQQSP
+150 
-163 QFIHHGQQQQHSLP
+163 
-177 PLYPTSQSLTASPL
+177 
-191 LTKRAISFSGQI
+191 
-203 PLHRQQMDNLNTVTH
+203 MDNY
-218 RQQQQ
+218 R
-223 LLQTAQST
+223 
-231 PNSPRL
+231 
-237 MPRRQTKPPPIPAKP
+237 K
-252 SSIPS
+252 
-257 TSSTTSSGS
+257 
-266 NNTNQ
+266 
-271 KDGTAVINPASSL
+271 
-284 DGADAPWPHFSSLT
+284 
-298 DYLDVH
+298 
-304 QINNY
+304 
-309 GQPVPEIN
+309 
-317 WQERCL
+317 
-323 ELQLEL
+323 
-329 HRSKNQAGRIRD
+329 
-341 MLREKLLEL
+341 
-350 EQRVIEAEERAEE
+350 
-363 AEDKVRAMEQRLSE
+363 KVRAMEQRLSE
-377 WPKPPPTTA
+377 WPKPPTTA
-386 NTNNTNSSNH
+386 NTNTNTTNQQ
-396 QGQQQQSQSTPQQS
+396 QGLQQAQQQQ
-410 QPQPSPANLA
+410 QPQTPANTSPV
-420 NLTASQQQQQQLS
+420 TASQQQQS
-433 SSLPDAEKTI
+433 TSLPAHPEAEKVI

-457 LQDAKQIEAKA
+457 LQDARQIEAKA

-477 KLRDLEEQNQLLR
+477 KLRDLEEQNELLR

-521 NSLSLDVQD
+521 NSLSLDVQE

-579 AAVDGLQLAPLASI
+579 AAVDGLTLAPLASI
-593 SKQAAAVK
+593 SKQSSSAGTAVK
-601 NGGRPDSSDTDTAHD
+601 NGRPDSSDTDTAHD

-643 NSSTTTTTS
+643 TSTTTTTS
-652 EMGGVPRPPTPP
+652 EIGGVPRPPTPP

-672 AKIYQVANDGLAGV
+672 AKIYQVANDGLAGA
-686 SSENGGTLEGH
+686 SGAENGGGGGGATSSGH
-697 GQQTQPPPP
+697 SQPPPP
-706 DIQESTN
+706 DIQEST
-713 SAANSHSNTLNN
+713 SGANSHSNTLNN
-725 ATHSHQGRHTP
+725 VGHGRHTP
-736 ASMPDAIAPGTPQL
+736 ASLNDGVITPGTPQM
-750 PSRQQQTASG
+750 PTRQQQTASG

-842 SGSESPKNTKPRVI
+842 SGSESPKNNKARDDHQRHEQH
-856 HHNNPSQPP
+856 HHNHQQQQQIRNQSPSPKLHQRKKQTT
-865 SSLIHLHKEHH
+865 LHNTITNINQHHHHLNQNHH
-876 ATMPLPYTHY
+876 HHNTMPLPYTHLNNHIHNS
-886 QTHLHTNSNPNL
+886 HLSPNNTTNAL
-898 HKSPSQSI
+898 MRKSPSQT
-906 NPPAQY
+906 NPAQY
-912 HRLSTASAN
+912 QRTSTSAN
-921 NNHHQLR
+921 NHHLR
-928 VPPPQP
+928 IPHQ
-934 QHHHPMRGTVISDIS
+934 MRGTVISDIS

-1015 WFVLKNGSL
+1015 WFVLKNGTL

-1031 DVNRKPQG
+1031 DINRKPQG
-1039 QILLDEAC
+1039 QIMLDEAC
-1047 RINKAEGASTF
+1047 RISKAEGASTF

-1085 NVQRRNATKLLLSRD
+1085 NVQRRNATKLLLSRE

-1133 KAPNETQNP
+1133 KAPNETNP

-1187 TYLILPGKAER
+1187 TYLILPSKAER
-1198 DNWLYHLT
+1198 DNWLYNLT

-1211 GPSAGSQYEQLVQK
+1211 GPSAGTQYEQLVQK

-1248 TISAPL
+1248 TISAPMC
-1254 TTLHTEPMHPEAIK
+1254 TLHTESMHQEAIK

-1303 PELQSEMICILIKQ
+1303 PELHSEMFCILIKQ

-1357 YSFVQGWQLLSL
+1357 YSFVQGWQLLAL

-1384 LKLHLARNAD
+1384 LKLHLSRNAD

-1476 GTRDSSNGF
+1476 GTRDASNGF

-1558 YQTNNQIVQGRFPL
+1558 YQTNSQIVQGRFPL

-1598 SATPNVGIKALDKF
+1598 SATTNVGIKALDKF

-1622 PEQLKEIQEL
+1622 PEQLKDIQES

-1694 SMAPIARY
+1694 TMAPLARY
-1702 PYTSVMTFGGC
+1702 PYTTVMTFGGC

-1720 VSNEDTLASCVSQE
+1720 VSNEDTLASCGSHE

-1777 SHRSLRRPAAGTG
+1777 SHRSIRSRPPGGTG
-1790 TTTVGGTLCGNTMA
+1790 ATTVGGTLCGNTTA

-1831 HTLSSSHYSTG
+1831 HTLSSSHYSG
-1842 DHERMVSGTRSQ
+1842 ADHGGGGGGGTRSQ
-1854 PQSHQGTMN
+1854 GGSHQGTLN
-1863 SMHSHHL
+1863 SLHSQNHHHHHN
-1870 PHAHQPDILKST
+1870 PHQPDILKST

>member
-7 SGRLSQIFDPLTNLQ
+7 LGRLSQIFDTLTNLQ
-22 QQPSTTHYQQQLL
+22 QQQQQQQHLRSQEQQHSQL
-35 LNRRRSNSSSPSPS
+35 HPHPHPHPQQSPADQRRRSASSSPSPSASASAS
-49 TSGRATPASGGA
+49 TSGRATPSLGVASPL
-61 ASNASGASSTSSHF
+61 NT
-75 QLPQSATHYHQQQQQ
+75 L
-90 NYQYLTQTHNYFHV
+90 QYYSPSHNYFL
-104 RTQQD
+104 RPQD
-109 VEGVSGGGFAIG
+109 GGISGG
-121 GSGHN
+121 

-131 PSTHTPSHLQQ
+131 PSHLYHHHHQQQQHHHYQQHQLHHLQQ
-142 QHYLQQHY
+142 SSQPPSLPSQLGGGRGCLSGSQSLQGSPLLAKRATSFSGQIPVAQGRFASGGGGGGGGAGATASTPNSPRLLPRRMPRPPPIPAKPHQAKAE
-150 HHYQQQQQQQQSP
+150 QQQQQQQQ
-163 QFIHHGQQQQHSLP
+163 QQRDREP
-177 PLYPTSQSLTASPL
+177 REASG
-191 LTKRAISFSGQI
+191 AIA
-203 PLHRQQMDNLNTVTH
+203 
-218 RQQQQ
+218 
-223 LLQTAQST
+223 AQS
-231 PNSPRL
+231 
-237 MPRRQTKPPPIPAKP
+237 I
-252 SSIPS
+252 
-257 TSSTTSSGS
+257 
-266 NNTNQ
+266 
-271 KDGTAVINPASSL
+271 VNPVLAAL
-284 DGADAPWPHFSSLT
+284 DAPDAPWPHFSALT
-298 DYLDVH
+298 EHLDVH
-304 QINNY
+304 QVNNY
-309 GQPVPEIN
+309 GQALPEIN

-341 MLREKLLEL
+341 MLREKLTEL

-377 WPKPPPTTA
+377 WPKQP
-386 NTNNTNSSNH
+386 
-396 QGQQQQSQSTPQQS
+396 PQQS
-410 QPQPSPANLA
+410 QHPHPHPHPHQAGANHPQEQQARSNSSPSHQIGGSTGSA
-420 NLTASQQQQQQLS
+420 ASAGSGAPPIQE
-433 SSLPDAEKTI
+433 AEKTI

-457 LQDAKQIEAKA
+457 LHDARQIEAKA

-490 EQNQKC
+490 EQNVKC
-496 NQQLELLKNYIANQ
+496 NQQLELLKNHIANQ
-510 SNRHSVIGPVR
+510 SQRHSIVGPVR

-530 FAASKENRRRSESL
+530 FTGSGSNPEHRRRSESL
-544 DTQEIIN
+544 DPQEIIG
-551 RPLTASYPHHQHR
+551 RPLTSSYPHHQHR

-571 TELERNLV
+571 QELERNLV
-579 AAVDGLQLAPLASI
+579 AAVDGLTLAPLSSI
-593 SKQAAAVK
+593 SSKAP
-601 NGGRPDSSDTDTAHD
+601 GGRGGSTGAGGVPRPDSSDTDTAHD

-621 TPSCEKMPAWMKN
+621 TPSCEKLPAWMKN

-643 NSSTTTTTS
+643 NSSTTTTTTS
-652 EMGGVPRPPTPP
+652 ELGVPRPPTPP

-672 AKIYQVANDGLAGV
+672 AKIYQVANDGLAGA
-686 SSENGGTLEGH
+686 GTGASTAESTAS
-697 GQQTQPPPP
+697 QEP
-706 DIQESTN
+706 DIQEGTAAGTGMATGAGAGAGTN
-713 SAANSHSNTLNN
+713 LSNGRRHG
-725 ATHSHQGRHTP
+725 HSH
-736 ASMPDAIAPGTPQL
+736 ASGDGHGTLGSTPGTPL
-750 PSRQQQTASG
+750 PPSRQQQTASG

-801 MLTHNSHN
+801 MLTHHSHN

-827 SKSCKTSSSLSPAKR
+827 SKSLKTSSSLSPAKR
-842 SGSESPKNTKPRVI
+842 SGSESPKNAKARVHLQPRV
-856 HHNNPSQPP
+856 STTTTP
-865 SSLIHLHKEHH
+865 SSHINQHL
-876 ATMPLPYTHY
+876 
-886 QTHLHTNSNPNL
+886 Q
-898 HKSPSQSI
+898 
-906 NPPAQY
+906 
-912 HRLSTASAN
+912 
-921 NNHHQLR
+921 
-928 VPPPQP
+928 PQP
-934 QHHHPMRGTVISDIS
+934 QPQQPHHQHHQHHTLPHLHSHNHQLGPYTVAPSSGQITLPRPRPVNAPSPLLQHMRGTVISDLS

-961 PDAVSESTCP
+961 PDAVSESTC

-987 SPSKKLESL
+987 SPSKKIESL
-996 EKAGHLAKLG
+996 EKMGHLAKLG

-1024 TYWKSQH
+1024 NYWKSQH
-1031 DVNRKPQG
+1031 DLQRKPQG

-1047 RINKAEGASTF
+1047 RINRAEGASTF

-1073 NATMDDWIRVLQ
+1073 HATMDDWIRVLQ

-1100 DQKPTLQGWVTK
+1100 DQKPTVQGWVTK
-1112 VKNGHAKKCWCVLLG
+1112 VKNGHPKKCWCVLLG

-1133 KAPNETQNP
+1133 KAPAETNP

-1169 PQSQAHLTVAIY
+1169 AAQDQARLTVAIY

-1187 TYLILPGKAER
+1187 TYLILSGKPER

-1211 GPSAGSQYEQLVQK
+1211 GPSAGTQYEQLVQK

-1236 IWRHPILLHTKD
+1236 LWRHPILLHTKD
-1248 TISAPL
+1248 TITAPL
-1254 TTLHTEPMHPEAIK
+1254 SSMHTETMQPEAIK

-1294 NALQHCLDM
+1294 NALQHALDM
-1303 PELQSEMICILIKQ
+1303 PELQTEMICILIKQ
-1317 TSRHTGQ
+1317 TSRHMGQ
-1324 KLSVGVQV
+1324 KLSVGVQ
-1332 NKKLGKQTRAPVPPP
+1332 APAATP

-1357 YSFVQGWQLLSL
+1357 YSFVQGWQLLAL

-1375 PKSSRLLWY
+1375 PRSSRLLWY
-1384 LKLHLARNAD
+1384 LKLHLSRNAD
-1394 SKTETGKY
+1394 TKTETGKY

-1450 NSTYQVVSFDGSTT
+1450 NTTYQVVSFDGSTT
-1464 IEEFQS
+1464 IEEFQA
-1470 TLAQEI
+1470 TLAHEL
-1476 GTRDSSNGF
+1476 GTRDATNGF

-1496 LEHYLDPMAKLCDVI
+1496 LEHYLEPLAKLCDVI

-1526 ENTRVIQLTYKNRL
+1526 ENSRVIQLSYKNRL
-1540 YWKHTV
+1540 YWKHTI
-1546 KFETDKERLLLC
+1546 KCETDKERLLLC
-1558 YQTNNQIVQGRFPL
+1558 YQTNSQIVQGRFPL
-1572 SRDLALEL
+1572 SRELALEL
-1580 ASLMA
+1580 ASLMS

-1592 SHEKSK
+1592 SLEKSRD
-1598 SATPNVGIKALDKF
+1598 VGVGLKGLDKF

-1617 RDALN
+1617 RDALGA
-1622 PEQLKEIQEL
+1622 EQLKDVQEL
-1632 LITKWILLKGRSTLD
+1632 LVSKWMLLKGRSTLD

-1656 RKWPYFGASL
+1656 RKWPYFGACL

-1672 HSDQAMAWLA
+1672 QSPESNSAAGTSPVAWLA
-1682 VSEDALNVLELS
+1682 VAEDALNVLELS
-1694 SMAPIARY
+1694 TMAPVARY
-1702 PYTSVMTFGGC
+1702 PYSSVMTFGGC

-1720 VSNEDTLASCVSQE
+1720 VSLDDGGGCE

-1762 TVPGTPHMN
+1762 TVPGTPQMN

-1777 SHRSLRRPAAGTG
+1777 SHRSLRASQRPTLGGGSAVATG
-1790 TTTVGGTLCGNTMA
+1790 F
-1804 GMSTNATT
+1804 STNATT

-1831 HTLSSSHYSTG
+1831 HTLSSSHHAG
-1842 DHERMVSGTRSQ
+1842 GGSQ
-1854 PQSHQGTMN
+1854 PGTLSSGHHPHHHHQQ
-1863 SMHSHHL
+1863 H
-1870 PHAHQPDILKST
+1870 HQPDILKST